1 LGPVRAYG
9 MPFWRASTQTRQAQ
23 PGRGI
28 VTAPP
33 EPRIS
38 TLKCSD
44 ADRVPDGLQLE
55 ERRDLVEALR
65 VGRAE
70 DDALHVLGRR
80 ALEVGAEAVGA
91 GEVDCLYVH
100 LTRTPA
106 RLPATLTRQH

>member
-1 LGPVRAYG
+1 MRGAPGRLGCCFDASGGSIRTSGPWTKTLGPVRAYG

-70 DDALHVLGRR
+70 D
-80 ALEVGAEAVGA
+80 
-91 GEVDCLYVH
+91 
-100 LTRTPA
+100 
-106 RLPATLTRQH
+106 